1 MNVQQHIMPQLQDL
15 YQGLEKEFSPL
26 KLCARVNTIFEFLQ
40 ENEDLELAQYIKPL
54 QEVAIVRLLKQVSPA
69 LSAFQG
75 SVWVQWHIYCWSVYI
90 ITGFSS
96 VPDCG
101 VQATLVISAICHR
114 VSTGKSHS
122 RCCFGKWTTGMYMCW
137 LLQGPPV
144 CKACIDLWISL
155 QWFHLHCVK

>member
-69 LSAFQG
+69 LSTFQG
-75 SVWVQWHIYCWSVYI
+75 SVWVQ
-90 ITGFSS
+90 
-96 VPDCG
+96 
-101 VQATLVISAICHR
+101 
-114 VSTGKSHS
+114 
-122 RCCFGKWTTGMYMCW
+122 
-137 LLQGPPV
+137 
-144 CKACIDLWISL
+144 
-155 QWFHLHCVK
+155 